1 MTEGSGVCGR
11 NLVQA
16 ALAASQDEGETVII
30 RGLREGGKP
39 GPLQQGV
46 EFGHAVLAQQEHG
59 RYVEGTGQG
68 LIGGH
73 GAVKLPV
80 KILRGK
86 TSQVHRHVRQQ
97 RPGQN
102 LALLQRRG
110 IQERLQDAAGRAGR
124 GGNVHLRA
132 RPFALR
138 RGVPHVGHYLS
149 AGVVHDHGGH
159 IGHSFLGQF
168 VGLPVHQGRYGFLQ
182 RQPQR
187 SPCANPLGTALHI
200 VRSIGRKRQGS
211 VRQRFL
217 QRRFIGIGR

>member
-11 NLVQA
+11 NLVQP
-16 ALAASQDEGETVII
+16 ALAASQDEGEAVII
-30 RGLREGGKP
+30 RSLRERGQP
-39 GPLQQGV
+39 GALQQGV

-59 RYVEGTGQG
+59 RNVEGTGQG
-68 LIGGH
+68 LVGRH
-73 GAVKLPV
+73 GAVELPV
-80 KILRGK
+80 KVLRGK
-86 TSQVHRHVRQQ
+86 AAQVHRNVRQQ
-97 RPGQN
+97 RPGQD
-102 LALLQRRG
+102 LALLQRGG

-159 IGHSFLGQF
+159 IGHSLLGQ
-168 VGLPVHQGRYGFLQ
+168 VVRLPVHQGRYGFLQ

-187 SPCANPLGTALHI
+187 SSRAHPLGAAFHI
-200 VRSIGRKRQGS
+200 VRSIGRQRQGS

-217 QRRFIGIGR
+217 QRRLIGIGR